1 MPTVIAAILFNSWS
15 VCVGGFPYSA
25 SGSFMAGC
33 TSGPLTT
40 CAVDRTRQDCN
51 IFHHFLVCN
60 SVPTNSQNLETRPLF
75 TYHFASSIPFLHDN
89 PTCWLK
95 SKVNVMDAF
104 QLSSPMSYVGSHRL
118 YIHDWTKL
126 LGQMPKY
133 NAYHWG
139 SFKPGSL
146 YHTHMCLCF
155 ACWMPVV
162 QMIGDRGP
170 ISK

>member
-1 MPTVIAAILFNSWS
+1 MRRWISLFSFRVLHGWLHPWTSYYYVCCRSNPSRLQYLPPFPGLQLCPNQFPKPRNKAA
-15 VCVGGFPYSA
+15 
-25 SGSFMAGC
+25 
-33 TSGPLTT
+33 
-40 CAVDRTRQDCN
+40 
-51 IFHHFLVCN
+51 
-60 SVPTNSQNLETRPLF
+60 F

-104 QLSSPMSYVGSHRL
+104 QLSSPMSYAGSHRL
-118 YIHDWTKL
+118 HIHDWTKL

-133 NAYHWG
+133 NAYHHSG
-139 SFKPGSL
+139 SFKPSSL
-146 YHTHMCLCF
+146 YHTHLCLCF